1 MTHTTVPVTIGMP
14 VFNGEAKLAAA
25 LESLLSQSYGCF
37 RLIVSDNASTDAT
50 PEICKAF
57 AARDPRIT
65 YVRQDHN
72 IGADGNFDFV
82 LAQAQS
88 EYFMWAAADDTR
100 SPDFIESNLQF
111 LEQHADFVGSTCR
124 VRFVGGEY
132 DPVRMG
138 DETRAE
144 PTAGARIARFFDV
157 WHANGRFY
165 SLFRRASLVDAK
177 RGIHRFL
184 GSDWAVVIRLLAQGK
199 LNRLDSG
206 TVVLGRGGTSQREGF
221 IGSFRKSPL
230 RWLFPLSEL
239 AKVTRTV
246 LEGQS
251 ASDKFEVARKL
262 CYLNSVGIYLQL
274 HDAIGRP

>member
-100 SPDFIESNLQF
+100 SLDFIECNMRF

-124 VRFVGGEY
+124 VRFVGSEY
-132 DPVRMG
+132 DPAGMG

-144 PTAGARIARFFDV
+144 PTAGARIARFFDG

-165 SLFRRASLVDAK
+165 SLFRRASLLEAK
-177 RGIHRFL
+177 RGVHRFL
-184 GSDWAVVIRLLAQGK
+184 ASDWAVVIRLLTQGK
-199 LNRLDSG
+199 LNRIDGG
-206 TVVLGRGGTSQREGF
+206 TVDLGRGGTSQRKGF
-221 IGSFRKSPL
+221 IGTFRKRPL
-230 RWLFPLSEL
+230 HWGFPFLEL
-239 AKVTRTV
+239 ACVTWPA
-246 LEGQS
+246 LQGQR
-251 ASDKFEVARKL
+251 ASDKCEVARKL
-262 CYLNSVGIYLQL
+262 FYLNSVGIYLQL
-274 HDAIGRP
+274 KEAIGRT